1 MTLGDRIYELRT
13 TKGLSQEQFA
23 LEIEVSKETVAHWEN
38 DVVMPSIHK
47 LILLSELFD
56 VSLDYLIKGQ
66 DKINQSINCQYR
78 QNRIYAVIGIIL
90 MSFGMMTYVLI
101 CAMRNMNDS
110 LEYTLYRYINFG
122 EYTSSTINLS
132 FAYGVIV
139 SLIVLGILSIVYC
152 YRRKIRSIAHRIK
165 KMLRKVA

>member
-1 MTLGDRIYELRT
+1 MTLGERIYELRK
-13 TKGLSQEQFA
+13 TKGLSQEQLS
-23 LEIEVSKETVAHWEN
+23 LEINVSKETVAHWEN